1 MIIKSKIGLDTYVIG
16 SIYGPNRDE
25 PQFYKELD
33 EVLEGID
40 CDHIIIGG
48 DFNFVMDAEN
58 DCYGYVRENNVNA
71 RDKFK
76 LVCNKHNLVDIWRY
90 HNPRQKQYTWFTST
104 RNKGSRLDMFFV
116 SKHLSSHCS
125 DFQINPGYRTDHCI
139 ITMCLHAG
147 DSQRGPGLWK
157 FNESLLKDEEYIH

>member
-1 MIIKSKIGLDTYVIG
+1 MVEHIILATRIIAGAPQSLSNINLQHENVSEFISSKGNYMIIQCKIGLDTYVIG

-71 RDKFK
+71 REKFK

-90 HNPRQKQYTWFTST
+90 HNPRQKQYKWFTTT
-104 RNKGSRLDMFFV
+104 RNKGSRLDMFSSV
-116 SKHLSSHCS
+116 SIYPAIVATFK
-125 DFQINPGYRTDHCI
+125 
-139 ITMCLHAG
+139 
-147 DSQRGPGLWK
+147 
-157 FNESLLKDEEYIH
+157 